1 MKAALLTGYG
11 GVDKLEL
18 RDVPEPKVGPT
29 DIKVRVAGA
38 SINPVDWKLR
48 SGAMKAWRPLEFPA
62 ILGRDASGT
71 VVEIGS
77 GVATFKPG
85 ARVLG
90 LVQSGYAEL
99 VVAAVDA
106 WAEVPAKLDLVDA
119 GALPLV
125 LLTGAQLV
133 EEGLNPRA
141 KDVVLVTGALGS
153 VGRVAVFAAKARGA
167 TVWAGVRRTQRAEAA
182 KLAADGVVVLDDE
195 GELAKLPSLDS
206 VADTVGG
213 ETTQKILGRVKSGG
227 TIGSVLGEP
236 AGAKD
241 RGFVVRAVLA
251 HPDAKRLADLVQ
263 AVAQGKLVIPIA
275 RRFPLAEVRAAHQLA
290 EKGPG
295 GKVVLTP

>member
-71 VVEIGS
+71 VVEVGS

-213 ETTQKILGRVKSGG
+213 ETTQKILGKVKSGG

>member
-71 VVEIGS
+71 VVEVGS

-195 GELAKLPSLDS
+195 GELAKLPSLDG